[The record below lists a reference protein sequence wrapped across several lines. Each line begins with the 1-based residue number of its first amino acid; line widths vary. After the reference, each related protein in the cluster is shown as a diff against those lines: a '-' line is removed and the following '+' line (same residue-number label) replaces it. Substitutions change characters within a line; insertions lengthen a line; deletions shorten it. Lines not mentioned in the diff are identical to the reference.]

1 MLSALLDAHSAWYGG
16 MASMLIEASLAVH
29 SALAPVPHDAIA
41 PAKSFMEELMPGLA
55 LVLGPFVW
63 MAMSMP
69 KAKVA

>member
-1 MLSALLDAHSAWYGG
+1 
-16 MASMLIEASLAVH
+16 MLIEASLAVH